1 MKPRDLNTIEHLP
14 LLLSPFEPRLMESKG
29 HIILKTAL
37 QTNLEPRHGS
47 DCFESHGSTR
57 MDAGNRTSNGIQWHV
72 EVRNNIQNSKT
83 NFYNIIE
90 QLLDLHIFT
99 S

>member
-1 MKPRDLNTIEHLP
+1 
-14 LLLSPFEPRLMESKG
+14 MESKG